1 MDGEMEYGK
10 ASELYWAYDLQCVL
24 ECIRATNEKA
34 GIRYIGTE
42 HLILG
47 MLHVPNCKA
56 YKILTDAGVDKQDY
70 LQYFFQLV
78 NRDSTTEGYTPNTKQ
93 IIFETAREIALKN
106 SVNPRNLSVTAEHV
120 LMAILTERNGY
131 AWEYLRKE
139 KIDIDQMAAALD
151 NAFQAD
157 YEVQKEMLRQEE
169 QRKEHGEREDYDNTL
184 PPELLKYGTDLTAK
198 AMEGRLDPVIGR
210 QKEIEKVMQILSR
223 RSKNNP
229 VLVGEAGVGKS
240 AVVEGLAQSIV
251 SGEVPD
257 LLQRKIVFS
266 LDMSGMLAGAKH
278 RGEFEERLK
287 EVIDTVRR
295 RGDIILF
302 IDEIHTIVGAGGSS
316 DSGMDASN
324 ILKPMLSR
332 GELQTI
338 GATTMDE
345 YRKYIEKDPALARRF
360 TPVVVEEPSEE
371 DCVKIIEGLR
381 NKYEAHHGVTIGD
394 SAIVAAVQLS
404 SRYIADRFL
413 PDKAIDLI
421 DEAASSAKLMAYT
434 GPQELRGLQEKIEHL
449 SLDRERARDAGDEER
464 VSKLDQQITKYTAS
478 YDLIA
483 EKWRK
488 QHNAMMPSIGE
499 EDIAKIVSE
508 RTGIPLA
515 RISEEESQK
524 LLKLEERLHA
534 RIVGQ
539 DEAVIAVSKAV
550 RRARAGLKD
559 INRPIGSFI
568 FVGPTGVGKTDLTKA
583 LAEALFG
590 DEQMMI
596 RLDMSE
602 FMEKHSVSRIIGAP
616 PGYVGY
622 DDARGGQLTEQVR
635 QRPYSVVLFDEV
647 EKAHPDVFNLLL
659 QILDDGR
666 LTDSHGRVVSFR
678 NTVIVMTSNI
688 GASKAQQM
696 ADQGVIDGSHEAMK
710 EVIEGELKQHFRPE
724 FLNRLDEIIVFRRLS
739 RDEAGVICVKLIEGL
754 NKRLRAKG
762 IKLLITKTACEQL
775 AEEGYS
781 PVYGARPL
789 KRVIQRRLE
798 DPLSEEILSGR
809 VQSGE
814 TVRIEYQNGEYIFRT
829 VKK

>member
-1 MDGEMEYGK
+1 MDGEMGYGK
-10 ASELYWAYDLQCVL
+10 ESTVYCAYDLQCVL
-24 ECIRATNEKA
+24 ECIKATNEKA

-47 MLHVPNCKA
+47 MLHVDCKA
-56 YKILTDAGVDKQDY
+56 CKILTGAGVDKQDY

-78 NRDSTTEGYTPNTKQ
+78 NRDSTMEGYTPNTKQ

-131 AWEYLRKE
+131 AWEYFRKE
-139 KIDIDQMAAALD
+139 KIDIDQMVAELD
-151 NAFQAD
+151 AAFQAD
-157 YEVQKEMLRQEE
+157 YAVQVEMQRQEEE
-169 QRKEHGEREDYDNTL
+169 QRKEHGERENYDNTL

-287 EVIDTVRR
+287 EVIDTVHR

-394 SAIVAAVQLS
+394 GAIEAAVQLS
-404 SRYIADRFL
+404 SRYIADRYL

-434 GPQELRGLQEKIEHL
+434 GPQELRSLQEKIEHL
-449 SLDRERARDAGDEER
+449 SLDRERARDAGDEDR
-464 VSKLDQQITKYTAS
+464 VSKLDQQITKYTTS

-488 QHNAMMPSIGE
+488 QHNAMTPSIGE

-539 DEAVIAVSKAV
+539 DEAVVAVSKAV

-559 INRPIGSFI
+559 VNRPIGSFI

-602 FMEKHSVSRIIGAP
+602 FMEKHSISRIIGAP

-696 ADQGVIDGSHEAMK
+696 ADQGAIDGSHEAMK
-710 EVIEGELKQHFRPE
+710 EVIEGELRQHFRPE

-739 RDEAGVICVKLIEGL
+739 REEAGVICVKLIEGL

-809 VQSGE
+809 VQPGE
-814 TVRIEYQNGEYIFRT
+814 TVRIEYQGGEYIFRT
-829 VKK
+829 MKK